1 MSDPQVDLLLVRL
14 GGDEEKKKVTRLLVT
29 ELDMTVLEAER
40 AVENS
45 PVVLRESVPIGEAR
59 IIQKNLYPYIDLL
72 PRLEDEQVSTLKQ
85 KVQFVTSPVD
95 DFAVDEDAPEAGG
108 TSVDDEEYFGGEA
121 GVKPAQA
128 EEDDVDDDD
137 DEGTGGFRLTT
148 ASDEMLAIERCHICG
163 KTPVGGE
170 RLAPCRACGD
180 LTCRECFDRTAHVCH
195 KCAADGHIV
204 DRPVASK
211 SPGSRKGSSAVKEPA
226 ETTHSP
232 RDTTGLR
239 KALLAVMICAVLAL
253 LYFVDPLDLF
263 KTEPENVPL
272 TGTAPDTSIVA
283 PPDTADSQTTSE
295 SPDTLATLET
305 TPVSD
310 PLGILAL
317 SLPDSLMTGASSQVT
332 EAYTSVPPGSG
343 AESATDELNALLP
356 QLKALAGNTGI
367 LLDRAALLI
376 YGDRTKTD
384 HLSVLVLAVNHPE
397 NNETRFAFMA
407 SVAGWLV
414 PGGIDQMVL
423 CYRETRFHDPQLFSY
438 TSLHFPELS
447 GAFTPAEFRDLAGTH
462 DTVWGS
468 ISGPV
473 KDWICGM

>member
-1 MSDPQVDLLLVRL
+1 MSEPQVDLLLVRL

-29 ELDMTVLEAER
+29 ELDMTVGEAER

-72 PRLEDEQVSTLKQ
+72 PRLEDEQSSTLKQ

-95 DFAVDEDAPEAGG
+95 DFPADDVAPEDDDA
-108 TSVDDEEYFGGEA
+108 SVDDGET
-121 GVKPAQA
+121 GEDPTPS
-128 EEDDVDDDD
+128 EDDEEQGEEADD
-137 DEGTGGFRLTT
+137 FLLTT
-148 ASDEMLAIERCHICG
+148 ASDEMLTIERCHICG

-195 KCAADGHIV
+195 KCAADGHTV

-211 SPGSRKGSSAVKEPA
+211 STGGRKGSTAVTEAPDKNL
-226 ETTHSP
+226 SP
-232 RDTTGLR
+232 RDTSGLR
-239 KALLAVMICAVLAL
+239 KVAIAVIICAVLAL
-253 LYFVDPLDLF
+253 FYFVDPLDLF
-263 KTEPENVPL
+263 NAGPESVPL
-272 TGTAPDTSIVA
+272 TETAPGSSIVLE
-283 PPDTADSQTTSE
+283 PDTTDSLDVSE
-295 SPDTLATLET
+295 TPDTMAVIEN

-310 PLGILAL
+310 HLGVL
-317 SLPDSLMTGASSQVT
+317 SLAVPDSIMAGGSTQPT
-332 EAYTSVPPGSG
+332 EAYTSVPAGSG
-343 AESATDELNALLP
+343 AESATEEMTALLP
-356 QLKALAGNTGI
+356 QIKALAASTGI
-367 LLDRAALLI
+367 VLDRAALLV

-407 SVAGWLV
+407 ATAGWLV

-462 DTVWGS
+462 EAVWAS